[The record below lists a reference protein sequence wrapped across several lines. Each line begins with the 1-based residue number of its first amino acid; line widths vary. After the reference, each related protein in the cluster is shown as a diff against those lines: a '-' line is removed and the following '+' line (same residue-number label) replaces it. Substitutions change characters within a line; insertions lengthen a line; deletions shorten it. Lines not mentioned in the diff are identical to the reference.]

1 MSAASKNEL
10 KGRAPGK
17 DAAARREQILCKAT
31 ELFAEHGF
39 SDAMTQELADRL
51 GVGKGT
57 IYRYF
62 PSKRE
67 LFLAAADRVMRALS
81 AQVEA
86 NVAGLEDG
94 LERIAR
100 GILAFLTFFAEHP
113 EYVELL
119 IQERAQFKDRT
130 RPTYIEHRQ
139 EHGQQWRKLYGTL
152 TEEGRLR
159 AIPPEQ
165 ISDVIGNLIYGTMF
179 TNYFAGAA
187 KPVAEQAR
195 DILDVVFRGILSDV
209 ERERLKDADLSAG
222 GTGPGRRNEAERG
235 FRGGA
240 DE

>member
-1 MSAASKNEL
+1 MSAASEGRL
-10 KGRAPGK
+10 KRRAS
-17 DAAARREQILCKAT
+17 EQNVESRKEEILRTAT

-39 SDAMTQELADRL
+39 PDAMTQELADRL

-81 AQVEA
+81 AHVET
-86 NVAGLEDG
+86 NVAGIEDG

-100 GILAFLTFFAEHP
+100 GVLAFLTFFADRP

-139 EHGQQWRKLYGTL
+139 VHSQRWRNLYTEL
-152 TEEGRLR
+152 TAAGRLR
-159 AIPPEQ
+159 DLPAQQ

-179 TNYFAGAA
+179 NNYFAGPA
-187 KPVAEQAR
+187 KPVAQQAR
-195 DILDVVFRGILSDV
+195 DILEVVFRGVLSEA
-209 ERERLKDADLSAG
+209 ERERLAGLDLTNLVSAVD
-222 GTGPGRRNEAERG
+222 RNEATEPDAAPG
-235 FRGGA
+235 
-240 DE
+240 D

>member
-1 MSAASKNEL
+1 M
-10 KGRAPGK
+10 
-17 DAAARREQILCKAT
+17 AT
-31 ELFAEHGF
+31 ELFAEQGF
-39 SDAMTQELADRL
+39 SDAMTQDLADRL

-67 LFLAAADRVMRALS
+67 LFLAAADRVMRTLS

-86 NVAGLEDG
+86 NIAGIEDG

-139 EHGQQWRKLYGTL
+139 VHGQQWRRLYGEL
-152 TEEGRLR
+152 TAEGRLR
-159 AIPPEQ
+159 DISPQQ
-165 ISDVIGNLIYGTMF
+165 ISDVVGNLIYGTMF
-179 TNYFAGAA
+179 TNYFAGPA

-195 DILDVVFRGILSDV
+195 DILDVVFRGILS
-209 ERERLKDADLSAG
+209 ERERARLRDADLLAGPGSAAVGVAAEGPAG
-222 GTGPGRRNEAERG
+222 GEAAGR
-235 FRGGA
+235 
-240 DE
+240 

>member
-1 MSAASKNEL
+1 MTTTPQDRAKGRSASK
-10 KGRAPGK
+10 
-17 DAAARREQILCKAT
+17 DAEERREEILRTAT
-31 ELFAEHGF
+31 ELFAEQGF

-67 LFLAAADRVMRALS
+67 LFLAAADRVMKTLS
-81 AQVEA
+81 AEVEA
-86 NVAGLEDG
+86 NIAGLEDG
-94 LERIAR
+94 LERLAR
-100 GILAFLTFFAEHP
+100 GILAFLTFFAERP

-139 EHGQQWRKLYGTL
+139 VHGQRWRKLYG
-152 TEEGRLR
+152 EMAAEGRLR
-159 AIPPEQ
+159 PISPER

-179 TNYFAGAA
+179 TNYFAGPA

-195 DILDVVFRGILSDV
+195 DILDVVFRGILSDS
-209 ERERLKDADLSAG
+209 ERARQE
-222 GTGPGRRNEAERG
+222 
-235 FRGGA
+235 GA
-240 DE
+240 DPLAGLPDAKGGEG